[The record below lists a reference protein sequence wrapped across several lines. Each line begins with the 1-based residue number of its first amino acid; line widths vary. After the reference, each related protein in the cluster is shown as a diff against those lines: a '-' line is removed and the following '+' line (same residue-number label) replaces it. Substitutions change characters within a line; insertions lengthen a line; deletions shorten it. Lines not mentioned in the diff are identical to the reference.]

1 MKLLRAKGSEGE
13 KIIQFFCFSV
23 VLLFCCSVVVREE
36 GEKICATDQVTLESS
51 PKPPLEAN
59 ANACDSSLLRQ
70 PSEFTFGSITLS
82 FIPSNDDYRLVKEDY
97 TRANRFYRPT

>member
-13 KIIQFFCFSV
+13 KILQF
-23 VLLFCCSVVVREE
+23 FCCSVVVREE

-59 ANACDSSLLRQ
+59 ANTCDSSLLRQ
-70 PSEFTFGSITLS
+70 PSESTFGSTTLS
-82 FIPSNDDYRLVKEDY
+82 FILSNDDYRLVKEDY
-97 TRANRFYRPT
+97 ARAYRFYRPT